1 MDLPGKNRRNDDLT
15 VAVTGGTGFVG
26 SALIRQLIRADI
38 RVKALAR
45 PVSATKC
52 FHLPGLVWIHGE
64 LSDAQSRQDLVR
76 GADAVIYCAG
86 SVRGRQAA
94 DFAAANVDG
103 VDHLMRTLC
112 ETSKPFRFLLIS
124 SLAARKPELSAY
136 AASKR
141 LGEDLVRQKAAD
153 GNLNWTILRPPAVY
167 GPGDRE
173 MLPLLQWLRRGI
185 LFVPGNREGRLSLIF
200 VTDLARAVL
209 NWLWCG
215 SGNGH
220 CYELHDGKTDGY
232 SWEDIRRIGEDLY
245 RRPVRRIDIPVGF
258 MKGAA
263 QLNAAAARLTGH
275 RPMLTPGKV
284 KELGH
289 PDWVCDNTLFSSVS
303 GWQPRIDLYQGLR
316 RTLDQ
321 RIR

>member
-1 MDLPGKNRRNDDLT
+1 MDRPGKNHRNDDLT

-26 SALIRQLIRADI
+26 SALIRRLIRANI

-45 PVSATKC
+45 PASAAKC
-52 FHLPGLVWIHGE
+52 FHLPGLVWIPGE
-64 LSDAQSRQDLVR
+64 LSDARSRRNLVQ
-76 GADAVIYCAG
+76 GVDAVIYCAG
-86 SVRGRQAA
+86 SVRGQRAA

-103 VDHLMRTLC
+103 VDRMMRTLC
-112 ETSKPFRFLLIS
+112 ETSEPFRFLLIS

-153 GNLNWTILRPPAVY
+153 GNLEWTILRPPAVY

-173 MLPLLQWLRRGI
+173 VLPLLQWLRRGI
-185 LFVPGNREGRLSLIF
+185 LFVPGNREGRISLIF
-200 VTDLARAVL
+200 ITDLAQAIL
-209 NWLWCG
+209 DWLWCG
-215 SGNGH
+215 SGGGH
-220 CYELHDGKTDGY
+220 CYELHDGKADGY

-245 RRPVRRIDIPVGF
+245 RRPIHRINIPVGVV
-258 MKGAA
+258 KGVA
-263 QLNAAAARLTGH
+263 QLNAAAARLTGY

-289 PDWVCDNTLFSSVS
+289 PDWVCDNTQFSSIS